1 MRIRVLGRFIA
12 ALAILTACLCLLP
25 TSPQVAIAKP
35 IDWQDNSPSDPPR
48 EGDNDG
54 VVLKSLSARVPVSSA
69 GSLGARGATTVTT
82 PKSGRYVLGALRGY
96 NAVMKLNY
104 WLFWVR

>member
-25 TSPQVAIAKP
+25 TSSQVAIAKP
-35 IDWQDNSPSDPPR
+35 IGWNDNPPSDPSDQ
-48 EGDNDG
+48 GDNDG
-54 VVLKSLSARVPVSSA
+54 VVLKSLSARAPASQT
-69 GSLGARGATTVTT
+69 GNLGARGAMIVAT
-82 PKSGRYVLGALRGY
+82 PKGGRYVLGALRGY
-96 NAVMKLNY
+96 HAVMKLNY